1 MAGSAASHRQEKDYN
16 NLGTRAISKWLYRT
30 RHQSWSA
37 KKKLSKYGQPIYIVR
52 KLMIS

>member
-16 NLGTRAISKWLYRT
+16 NLGTRVISKWLYRT

-52 KLMIS
+52 KFMIS